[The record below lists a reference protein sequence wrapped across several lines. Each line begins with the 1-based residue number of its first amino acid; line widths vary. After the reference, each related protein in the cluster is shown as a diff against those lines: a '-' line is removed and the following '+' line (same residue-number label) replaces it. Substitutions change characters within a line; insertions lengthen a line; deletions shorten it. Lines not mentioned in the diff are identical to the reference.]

1 MSAGK
6 VVIVSDSEFEQTVL
20 KSEVPVMLDFWAEW
34 CQPCKMLAPTV
45 EELAGE
51 YDGKILVG
59 KLNVDDNP
67 TTSTNYGIRGIPTL
81 LFVKGG
87 QVVQQ
92 LVGVKSKAEIKKVI
106 EETLW
111 DRKNI
116 CKIGLR
122 LFYIFELSPFSQSVF
137 EDFINIILL
146 RNGQDIVHC
155 PINDQSRRE

>member
-6 VVIVSDSEFEQTVL
+6 VVVVSDGEFEQTVL
-20 KSEVPVMLDFWAEW
+20 KSEIPVMLDFWAEW

-67 TTSTNYGIRGIPTL
+67 NTSTNYGIRGIPTL
-81 LFVKGG
+81 LFFKGG

-106 EETLW
+106 EETL
-111 DRKNI
+111 
-116 CKIGLR
+116 G
-122 LFYIFELSPFSQSVF
+122 
-137 EDFINIILL
+137 
-146 RNGQDIVHC
+146 
-155 PINDQSRRE
+155 